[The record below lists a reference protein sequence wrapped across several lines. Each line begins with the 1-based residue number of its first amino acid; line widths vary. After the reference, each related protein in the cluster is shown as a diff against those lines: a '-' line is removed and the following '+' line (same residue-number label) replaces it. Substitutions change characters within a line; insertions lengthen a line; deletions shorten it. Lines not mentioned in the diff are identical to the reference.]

1 MIEKKILRKLVLDV
15 LKGTP
20 KTQINSVIND
30 VERLV
35 EKYDLFPSLE
45 DCQKLGVDYQYYQQK
60 NLNPLDKVQIAEVA
74 WDLIFER
81 ILTPGEGDRGWPF
94 LRLTQFGRDVISQSE
109 PHYYDP
115 DAYIEFLKNMVPNLD
130 FVIEQYVLE
139 GLNSFRRRLFFAS
152 AVMLGAAAEKAI
164 LLLLEAIMKSMT
176 NPQKKAE
183 VTQLLD
189 RGRLPAIYDKIHETL
204 APLTSTNTIPYSIH
218 QGCNEHLLSLFEMI
232 RVQRNDAV
240 HPVAANVDRAKVFLS
255 LQTLP
260 VALQLIYKLI
270 DWFDNNSIT

>member
-109 PHYYDP
+109 PRYYDP

-152 AVMLGAAAEKAI
+152 AVMLGAASEKAI